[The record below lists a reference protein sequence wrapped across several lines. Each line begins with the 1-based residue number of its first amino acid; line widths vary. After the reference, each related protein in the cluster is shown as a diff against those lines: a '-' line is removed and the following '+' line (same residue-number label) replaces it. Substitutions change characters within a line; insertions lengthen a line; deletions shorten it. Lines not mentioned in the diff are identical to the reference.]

1 MTEKP
6 WGGRFSEATDKQVE
20 AFSASIDVD
29 ARLYRW
35 DIEGSMAH
43 CRMLARQGII
53 KKKEAD
59 AIVAGLAAI
68 QKEIDAGTFVFD
80 PALEDVHMNI
90 EQALFDRIGP
100 AARKLHTAR
109 SRNDQVALDVRLFLR
124 DRTLS
129 VVAGLVELRQRIA
142 DFAGEHIDV
151 IMPGYTHLQRA
162 QPVLLAH
169 HLMAYYEMFSRDTQR
184 FAEGLK
190 RINVLPL
197 GSAALAGTPYPI
209 DRAYTAELLGF
220 DAVSANSMDA
230 VSDRDF
236 AIEFAAGAAICMMH
250 FSRLAEELVLWSS
263 SEFGFIEL
271 SDAVSTGSS
280 IMPQKKNPDVP
291 ELVRGKTGRVF
302 GDLVGLLTLMK
313 SLPLCYNRDMQ
324 EDKHL
329 LFDAADT
336 LSACL
341 PVCTALFDNM
351 KVNSDAMAMA
361 ATRGYLN
368 ATDMA
373 DYLVGKGVAF
383 RDAHAC
389 AGKAVAAA
397 IAKNKEL
404 HELTL
409 KELKTFS
416 AAVEADLFDVL
427 APGQV
432 IARRNAFGG
441 TAKKTV
447 RAAIAAA
454 RRQIKKE
461 RKVYGL

>member
-6 WGGRFSEATDKQVE
+6 WGGRFSEATDSQVE
-20 AFSASIDVD
+20 AFTASLDVD

-35 DIEGSMAH
+35 DIEGSIAH

-53 KKKEAD
+53 KKKESD
-59 AIVAGLAAI
+59 SIVAGLKGI
-68 QKEIDAGTFVFD
+68 QKEIEAGTFVFD

-90 EQALFDRIGP
+90 ESALFDRIGP

-109 SRNDQVALDVRLFLR
+109 SRNDQVALDVRLCLR
-124 DRTLS
+124 DQARST
-129 VVAGLVELRQRIA
+129 VAGLVELRRRITA
-142 DFAGEHIDV
+142 FAKAHIDV

-184 FAEGLK
+184 FADCLK
-190 RINVLPL
+190 RINVMPL

-220 DAVSANSMDA
+220 DGVAANSMDA

-236 AIEFAAGAAICMMH
+236 AIEFTSAAAICMMH

-263 SEFGFIEL
+263 AEFGFIEL
-271 SDAVSTGSS
+271 SDAFSTGSS

-302 GDLVGLLTLMK
+302 GDLMGLLTLMK
-313 SLPLCYNRDMQ
+313 ALPLCYNRDMQ

-336 LSACL
+336 LAACL
-341 PVCTALFDNM
+341 NICAALFENM
-351 KVNSDAMAMA
+351 TVRKDAMARA
-361 ATRGYLN
+361 AVHGYLN

-389 AGKAVAAA
+389 AGRAVAAA
-397 IAKNKEL
+397 IARKKEL

-409 KELKTFS
+409 EELREFS
-416 AAVEADLFDVL
+416 GAVGPDLFDAL
-427 APGQV
+427 KAERV
-432 IARRNAFGG
+432 IDRRQAFGG
-441 TAKKTV
+441 TARKTV

-454 RRQIKKE
+454 QKQIKAE
-461 RKVYGL
+461 ARQYAG